1 MLFPSASI
9 IRPADTTA
17 YAIDAIIG
25 ASKAAPQ
32 APTAFQVANKSG
44 AQGYLTRLRMSTTN
58 FGGTLP
64 AFRLWLFS
72 DIANLAFV
80 GVDGGLWSILKAH
93 AAARLG
99 YVDFS
104 AGVIAAG
111 VNDSAEYFGNAVDSP
126 MPFLSDAKGNI
137 YGLLTVRAAY
147 VPAAGETLTMSMV
160 SDQV

>member
-9 IRPADTTA
+9 IRPADATA
-17 YAIDAIIG
+17 YVIDAIIG
-25 ASKAAPQ
+25 ASKAAAQ

-58 FGGTLP
+58 FAGTLP
-64 AFRLWLFS
+64 GFRLWLFS
-72 DIANLAFV
+72 DISNLAFA
-80 GVDGGLWSILKAH
+80 GVDGGLFALLKAH

-99 YVDFS
+99 YVDFN
-104 AGVIAAG
+104 AGIIAAG
-111 VNDSAEYFGNAVDSP
+111 VNDSAEYFGTPVDAP
-126 MPFLSDAKGNI
+126 MPFIADAKGNI